1 MRIDEIAQFRALAA
15 EGYLA
20 LAADALGISQS
31 TLSRTLAKLE
41 AEAGVELFDRRRG
54 RLELNQY
61 GEILLAHAVRAETEL
76 ENARARIDALR
87 DPSGGTVSIAYVSS
101 FGGWLIPRVVR
112 EYRALFPDIRFVL
125 RGGTADTVL
134 DALREGSADLAFLSP
149 DPRDPDIDWH
159 PLTAERLVLGVP
171 VGHPLA
177 DRASVTVADLDTVEL
192 VALRPGSGLRHI
204 ADAYFSAHGV
214 VLDPVIEVTELA
226 TLRALVRDGV
236 GVALI
241 PDAPADPGIVAVP
254 LADEA
259 SRIVGLA
266 RNRTRSESAAAAQF
280 ARFVREEYAVLPEED
295 RRGEPTA

>member
-1 MRIDEIAQFRALAA
+1 MRIDELAQFRALAA

-20 LAADALGISQS
+20 LAADALGVSQS
-31 TLSRTLAKLE
+31 TLSRTVAKLE
-41 AEAGVELFDRRRG
+41 QEAGVELFERRRG

-61 GEILLAHAVRAETEL
+61 GEILLAHAVRAEDEL

-149 DPRDPDIDWH
+149 DPRDPDIEWH

-177 DRASVTVADLDTVEL
+177 GRASVTVADLDGVEL

-204 ADAYFSAHGV
+204 ADAYFAAHGV
-214 VLDPVIEVTELA
+214 VMEPVIEVTELA

-236 GVALI
+236 GAALI
-241 PDAPADPGIVAVP
+241 PDTPADPGIVAVP
-254 LADEA
+254 LNDEA

-280 ARFVREEYAVLPEED
+280 ARFVREELSPLPE
-295 RRGEPTA
+295 